1 MAKKK
6 KPAPEPEAA
15 PEAADE
21 APDYG
26 PALAEAARE
35 AVEEGIEAAFARAEQ
50 NELDKLAP
58 AFVAA
63 DLMRQLNIAV
73 AWATLE
79 PDRPTAAQLAAAPA
93 EPAPPI
99 IDSWARG
106 VVASRPRPRPRTPPP
121 AADAAASE
129 GPPSSR
135 TSARSARSRTGR
147 KRAPRAPAGGPVLLD
162 VEEEDWGMAVGA
174 YAFAETT
181 QFNWPEAEDARP
193 KSARALAARAA
204 RDRLDEE
211 EQRVAA
217 QLRALKQRG
226 RAAVVLP
233 GGAVCE
239 LKPLDKAPAPPAFKV
254 RAPAAPRAPR
264 ARAAAPGKK
273 PPREKAHVAA
283 ARRFFVGGLE
293 QPPLLSGDSGFG
305 PGVGVAAAQGAKRVE
320 GMARQRDAS
329 HLSRAEYESLRDEE
343 EGSLFAESRLD
354 ADVETRARSPVT
366 VDGGAGAGAGDD
378 DDDDDDD
385 ATAARRRRAAAAAA
399 ALPGDA
405 VSPLAGGKPRVPTP
419 EAAPGGGADD
429 EDDENLKLV
438 GAPDWGAVG
447 AAKEPVVGRLGA
459 RQSPAQRAQT
469 FNLLSG
475 AHLAPQARV
484 RVAAAPPTR
493 SLFEYSVPPPG
504 VSELGAHLFA
514 EVSPKKPL
522 PGTRPT
528 LGVAGGRAN

>member
-181 QFNWPEAEDARP
+181 QFNWPEAEDCLLYTSP
-193 KSARALAARAA
+193 SP
-204 RDRLDEE
+204 RD
-211 EQRVAA
+211 
-217 QLRALKQRG
+217 
-226 RAAVVLP
+226 
-233 GGAVCE
+233 
-239 LKPLDKAPAPPAFKV
+239 
-254 RAPAAPRAPR
+254 
-264 ARAAAPGKK
+264 
-273 PPREKAHVAA
+273 
-283 ARRFFVGGLE
+283 
-293 QPPLLSGDSGFG
+293 S
-305 PGVGVAAAQGAKRVE
+305 
-320 GMARQRDAS
+320 
-329 HLSRAEYESLRDEE
+329 
-343 EGSLFAESRLD
+343 
-354 ADVETRARSPVT
+354 
-366 VDGGAGAGAGDD
+366 
-378 DDDDDDD
+378 
-385 ATAARRRRAAAAAA
+385 
-399 ALPGDA
+399 
-405 VSPLAGGKPRVPTP
+405 
-419 EAAPGGGADD
+419 
-429 EDDENLKLV
+429 
-438 GAPDWGAVG
+438 
-447 AAKEPVVGRLGA
+447 
-459 RQSPAQRAQT
+459 
-469 FNLLSG
+469 
-475 AHLAPQARV
+475 
-484 RVAAAPPTR
+484 
-493 SLFEYSVPPPG
+493 
-504 VSELGAHLFA
+504 
-514 EVSPKKPL
+514 
-522 PGTRPT
+522 
-528 LGVAGGRAN
+528 

>member
-21 APDYG
+21 ASDYG

-254 RAPAAPRAPR
+254 RAPAAPRA
-264 ARAAAPGKK
+264 ARAAAGA
-273 PPREKAHVAA
+273 PPRLDGPAA
-283 ARRFFVGGLE
+283 SATVSRPRSTSPRTSSRPRSTPSRDRCAASSASGA
-293 QPPLLSGDSGFG
+293 PP
-305 PGVGVAAAQGAKRVE
+305 RV
-320 GMARQRDAS
+320 
-329 HLSRAEYESLRDEE
+329 LW
-343 EGSLFAESRLD
+343 
-354 ADVETRARSPVT
+354 V
-366 VDGGAGAGAGDD
+366 
-378 DDDDDDD
+378 
-385 ATAARRRRAAAAAA
+385 ATASASSRRTGWACQ
-399 ALPGDA
+399 LLGM
-405 VSPLAGGKPRVPTP
+405 VTFTV
-419 EAAPGGGADD
+419 AP
-429 EDDENLKLV
+429 
-438 GAPDWGAVG
+438 
-447 AAKEPVVGRLGA
+447 
-459 RQSPAQRAQT
+459 S
-469 FNLLSG
+469 
-475 AHLAPQARV
+475 
-484 RVAAAPPTR
+484 PTR
-493 SLFEYSVPPPG
+493 RKSFI
-504 VSELGAHLFA
+504 
-514 EVSPKKPL
+514 
-522 PGTRPT
+522 
-528 LGVAGGRAN
+528 GGRCPAS